1 MVFANELD
9 HWRLL
14 QNNNNSKAL
23 RASSLQETAFYVAL
37 SDNGLATACNVSVSG
52 DNASEGG
59 NSPSALPA
67 TAAEATV
74 AGTSSAAGA
83 DPSVRPQKNGQNGGK
98 NEKNGKKQNKNSN
111 AQIPEKTEKGK
122 KGNTQS
128 KKSNKKQSKM
138 EKAVEEAQA
147 HLETAQKKLKAEKEK
162 STEKK
167 GKKKSIPAKK
177 GQGGK
182 RKGF

>member
-14 QNNNNSKAL
+14 LNNNNSKAL

-74 AGTSSAAGA
+74 AGTSESIEESSQERNLTWEELNEERAAVL
-83 DPSVRPQKNGQNGGK
+83 S
-98 NEKNGKKQNKNSN
+98 ELSN
-111 AQIPEKTEKGK
+111 VWDRVIVVMT
-122 KGNTQS
+122 
-128 KKSNKKQSKM
+128 
-138 EKAVEEAQA
+138 
-147 HLETAQKKLKAEKEK
+147 
-162 STEKK
+162 
-167 GKKKSIPAKK
+167 
-177 GQGGK
+177 
-182 RKGF
+182 